1 MYDLN
6 DLHYFVQ
13 VVDHGGFAPAGRAL
27 GEPKSK
33 LSRRIALLEER
44 LGVRLIQRSTR
55 HFVVTEIGQNY
66 YAHCK
71 AMLVEAESAQAA
83 VEQTRSEPSGI
94 VRLTCPVALLHAR
107 VSGMLAGFMAHY
119 PRVAVHLEATN
130 RRVDLIAEGIDVAI
144 RVRPMP
150 IESSDLMMKI
160 LAQRGNAL
168 VASPDLIAKAGVVR
182 VPADLNS
189 LPSLDLGP
197 PRQEHIWK
205 LEGTDGAHAIIH
217 HRPRLVS
224 DDMIALRSAA
234 IAGVGVVHLPLLMV
248 SDEIRDGKLVHLL
261 PSWAPKRQVVHAV
274 YPSKRGLLPSV
285 RALLDY
291 LGARFSELRED

>member
-1 MYDLN
+1 MHDLN

-55 HFVVTEIGQNY
+55 HFLMTEIGQNY
-66 YAHCK
+66 YTHCK

-83 VEQTRSEPSGI
+83 VEQTRAEPSGI
-94 VRLTCPVALLHAR
+94 IRLTCPVALLHAR
-107 VSGMLAGFMAHY
+107 VSVMLAGFMAHY
-119 PRVAVHLEATN
+119 PQVAVHLEATN

-150 IESSDLMMKI
+150 IEDSDLMMKI

-168 VASPDLIAKAGVVR
+168 VASPDLVAKAGAVR

-205 LEGTDGAHAIIH
+205 LEGTDGAQAIIH
-217 HRPRLVS
+217 HRPRLVT